1 MLSNMLLARAMLL
14 ASPLLATVGRAHTHA
29 HAHAHAHAHTH
40 AHACTRARTR
50 VWSGGPL
57 PGQVGLSLA
66 IPLAMASDVLRSKIT
81 HFSPAL
87 ALGSFAVWA
96 VRPEAQARPLALG
109 PSPTIA

>member
-1 MLSNMLLARAMLL
+1 MRMHMHK
-14 ASPLLATVGRAHTHA
+14 AT
-29 HAHAHAHAHTH
+29 
-40 AHACTRARTR
+40 CTRTRTR
-50 VWSGGPL
+50 VWSGGPI

-96 VRPEAQARPLALG
+96 VRPG
-109 PSPTIA
+109 SG